1 MPSNKYFVKLKEE
14 DEEDEPLNKVLLKTE
29 YVNERERVVDG
40 GDVNDEDNEEEEKE
54 CLFCFDEVNIENSFI
69 GCNTCGKLCH
79 DSCYFDWFKRKNS
92 CLCISCQQPTLV
104 YSKTNVTIMSVCLH
118 SIFGSKKKYYKKFY
132 NLK

>member
-1 MPSNKYFVKLKEE
+1 MPSNKYVVKLKEE

-40 GDVNDEDNEEEEKE
+40 GDLNDEDNEEEEKE